1 VRQLVLFLATTLSLC
16 AAYGQPYRH
25 PLLDSLVSR
34 MEGNGTEQN
43 LGLIDK
49 ALRMAG
55 AEAEPRLSYFLHR
68 YRCEQLY

>member
-1 VRQLVLFLATTLSLC
+1 
-16 AAYGQPYRH
+16 
-25 PLLDSLVSR
+25 LLGSLVSR
-34 MEGNGTEQN
+34 VEGNGTEQN